1 MAFIRSYAANV
12 QHFKL
17 DPKPFK
23 EFEMWKSDVE
33 SNNATQY
40 VLPSGEKIDKDGR
53 KVSYYQ
59 CNRSGLYKCMAK
71 KRLVKSSG
79 TRKIAKNCTSTLK
92 VTQTVDG
99 HVIVNACY
107 SHYGHKNEIQH
118 ISLSSVQRQEI
129 ACKLKMGV
137 TKDRILNDIRDET
150 SCVQSRLH
158 LTQRQDI
165 KNLEKAFNI
174 NSIQLHAND
183 QDSVAIWLKEWQM
196 KTNSPVLY
204 YKLQGVLD
212 TCNTFKESDFIIIMQ
227 TEHQKKML
235 QQFGKNGV
243 CIDSTHGTNA
253 YDFLLTSML
262 VVDELGEGQPV
273 GWCIANSDSFRF
285 LKIFFIKLQ
294 EHSGSFCPKWIM
306 SDLASQYYEAFCD
319 VYLCAPLK
327 FWCTWHVDKAWREE
341 LHKKVHNLEME
352 ADIYKQ
358 IRFVLQLSDK
368 NLFDDY
374 LNSLMGYLQS
384 SVLTQMFA
392 EYFEKY
398 WVNNKHIW
406 AFCYRMGHG
415 INTNMYM
422 ESFHKVFKYS
432 YLQGKHNKRIDNC
445 LFALLKFN
453 RDKVYERIIKLT
465 KGKISYKLKMVHSRH
480 IASLQL
486 CESFTKDDKGAWLIP
501 SETNACHY
509 RVVIHQKLCD
519 ITECFTKCPECKVCT
534 HLYSCDCMD
543 FLTKNIPCKHIHLV
557 HRHSNPSI
565 LTTTIPLDFPTSS
578 IELDCK
584 IIKGCEPADINIL
597 KDSIIRSLKN
607 LANLVSVSSISDED
621 SLQTLQKN
629 ISLAKNTFLSLTTN
643 KQNELHIKSKV
654 PSYKTITKQP
664 TFYSTKRKRKTS
676 NFRLAKPSATEIN
689 NLLDISNWTMKTKE
703 THLQSPSKL
712 TKAKLGTTSNSNI
725 KTNILSIEQRK
736 VLELFAYKKPTI
748 SNTLTIKDLRL
759 DDNFPHPEI
768 LNHDI
773 SIVKELIN
781 PDVFEMVQTKLLHL
795 EQSWSCSI
803 CSTPQYKD
811 MIECEV
817 CETWYHWIC
826 VSLSETVGDVHWI
839 CHKCDSKKVVR
850 VE

>member
-1 MAFIRSYAANV
+1 MITNIY
-12 QHFKL
+12 L
-17 DPKPFK
+17 
-23 EFEMWKSDVE
+23 
-33 SNNATQY
+33 
-40 VLPSGEKIDKDGR
+40 I
-53 KVSYYQ
+53 
-59 CNRSGLYKCMAK
+59 
-71 KRLVKSSG
+71 
-79 TRKIAKNCTSTLK
+79 
-92 VTQTVDG
+92 
-99 HVIVNACY
+99 
-107 SHYGHKNEIQH
+107 GHKNEIQH
-118 ISLSSVQRQEI
+118 ISLSSVQRQET
-129 ACKLKMGV
+129 ASKLKTGV

-183 QDSVAIWLKEWQM
+183 QDSVGIWLKESQM
-196 KTNSPVLY
+196 KANSPVLY

-273 GWCIANSDSFRF
+273 GWCIAN
-285 LKIFFIKLQ
+285 K
-294 EHSGSFCPKWIM
+294 HSGSFCPKWIM

-327 FWCTWHVDKAWREE
+327 LWCTWHVDKAWRKE

-352 ADIYKQ
+352 ADIYKR
-358 IRFVLQLSDK
+358 IRFVFQLNDK

-384 SVLTQMFA
+384 SILTQMFA

-406 AFCYRMGHG
+406 VFCYRMGHG
-415 INTNMYM
+415 INTNMYI

-486 CESFTKDDKGAWLIP
+486 CESFTKVDKGAWLIS

-565 LTTTIPLDFPTSS
+565 LTTTIPLDFPTSL

-597 KDSIIRSLKN
+597 KDSIIKSLKN
-607 LANLVSVSSISDED
+607 LANLVSLSSISDED

-629 ISLAKNTFLSLTTN
+629 ISLAKNAFLSLTTN

-664 TFYSTKRKRKTS
+664 TFYSTK
-676 NFRLAKPSATEIN
+676 E
-689 NLLDISNWTMKTKE
+689 KE
-703 THLQSPSKL
+703 KHQT
-712 TKAKLGTTSNSNI
+712 LG
-725 KTNILSIEQRK
+725 
-736 VLELFAYKKPTI
+736 
-748 SNTLTIKDLRL
+748 
-759 DDNFPHPEI
+759 
-768 LNHDI
+768 
-773 SIVKELIN
+773 
-781 PDVFEMVQTKLLHL
+781 
-795 EQSWSCSI
+795 
-803 CSTPQYKD
+803 
-811 MIECEV
+811 
-817 CETWYHWIC
+817 
-826 VSLSETVGDVHWI
+826 
-839 CHKCDSKKVVR
+839 
-850 VE
+850 